1 MDTKERT
8 DRTVKEQ
15 KAFDRLR
22 SLLLEDDQK
31 EHKQLVQQ
39 VVELRDDIN
48 TRQKLQQKVDPIIDE
63 KLSYVREHFPELFG
77 SALTQ
82 AIKQQI
88 RDSRDEVIDAL
99 YPIMGKLIKKYIV
112 VELTALSEKID
123 RQLEQ
128 AFSWEIWAARV
139 RAWLTGESLGKEIIA
154 QAMAPTIE
162 EVFVIEQHSSMLLGS
177 YSRQNIMDQDM
188 IAGMLTAIKGF
199 VKEAFTKENQ
209 NLEVIEYET
218 YQILIKNFQTFYIA
232 ITISGVVSPAFK
244 RQLDDQVLEFV
255 HEVMNP
261 TLYNTTYQGK
271 EDYLSEPLQRYFT
284 KATA

>member
-1 MDTKERT
+1 MDTKERI

-22 SLLLEDDQK
+22 SLLLEDDQE
-31 EHKQLVQQ
+31 EHKLLVRQ
-39 VVELRDDIN
+39 VVELREDIN
-48 TRQKLQQKVDPIIDE
+48 TRQRLQQKVDPIIDE
-63 KLSYVREHFPELFG
+63 KLNYVREHFPELYG
-77 SALTQ
+77 PALTQ
-82 AIKQQI
+82 AIKKQI

-112 VELTALSEKID
+112 VELSALSEKID
-123 RQLEQ
+123 QQLEQ
-128 AFSWEIWAARV
+128 AFSWEMWVARV
-139 RAWLTGESLGKEIIA
+139 RAWISGESLGKEIIA
-154 QAMAPTIE
+154 QAMAPTVE
-162 EVFVIEQHSSMLLGS
+162 EVFVIEQHSSILLGS

-199 VKEAFTKENQ
+199 VKEAFIKEQQ

-232 ITISGVVSPAFK
+232 ITVSGVVSPSFK
-244 RQLDDQVLEFV
+244 QQLDDQVLEFV

-261 TLYNTTYQGK
+261 TRYDTTYQGK

-284 KATA
+284 QATA